1 MSIAIIAVLI
11 SLLLPAVQ
19 QAREA
24 ARRIQ
29 CANNLKQLT
38 LGTLNY
44 EQANGALP
52 RSGIVE
58 RTFKEYGGKRY
69 EVYDQHSGKMFSWIV
84 QALPYLE
91 QQPLFDQFDLDRTV
105 LEQPSDPQATF
116 VDSLMCPSDGAK
128 GRYYQDDEYT
138 NGKRFAKANYAAYVS
153 PMHGDLQLV
162 YPAAFTSAGQRLKRV
177 IDGTSNTI
185 ALSEVRTADFETDE
199 RGVWAL
205 PWNGATQLSMDMHT
219 YSYSDKQSIL
229 ERYTSFRL
237 YSNQSQVP
245 NSQGGQGDVLVRC
258 SKEHLAGLQLED
270 MPCVKHQWSLGL
282 AGYISAAPRSLHSGG
297 VNVSYLDGRVEFL
310 ADDVNPVYMSYL
322 VGIQDGE
329 IPTYEDTQL
338 SGL

>member
-1 MSIAIIAVLI
+1 MAVLI

-29 CANNLKQLT
+29 CTNNLKQLT

-58 RTFKEYGGKRY
+58 RKFKEYGSERY
-69 EVYDQHSGKMFSWIV
+69 EVYDQHSGKMFSWVV
-84 QALPYLE
+84 QALPYME

-116 VDSLMCPSDGAK
+116 VDSLMCPSDASE

-138 NGKRFAKANYAAYVS
+138 NGKRFAKGNYAAYVS
-153 PMHGDLQLV
+153 PMHGDLQLL

-177 IDGTSNTI
+177 IDGTSHTI
-185 ALSEVRTADFETDE
+185 ALAEVRTADFLDDE

-219 YSYSDKQSIL
+219 YKTDSKNKAQIL
-229 ERYTSFRL
+229 ERYDLLR
-237 YSNQSQVP
+237 YASNQSQVP
-245 NSQGGQGDVLVRC
+245 NSQGGHGDVLVRC
-258 SKEHLAGLQLED
+258 STDHLAGLQLED
-270 MPCVKHQWSLGL
+270 MPCIKHQWTLGIF
-282 AGYISAAPRSLHSGG
+282 GYISAAPRSLHPGG

-310 ADDVNPVYMSYL
+310 ADDINPVYMSYL

-329 IPTYEDTQL
+329 IPTYEDTKL